1 MTGTPMKEHL
11 NKVDD
16 DQCLKQIA
24 ELDDTQMTQP
34 GRHFFRSQELVPV
47 LQHGYY
53 SSSQGRYIL
62 GSTSWRDNMTP
73 NSSWTTTSAAAL
85 TLTCATGHRYR
96 VYYAG
101 CRNATQA
108 SDCVLSGNI
117 GGNAWT
123 DFNDKGGGAP
133 TQLDTIVLIGGGG
146 RVYDGVGVMGRE
158 SIKEVWMNAGDT
170 LTMTLSVYAAAN
182 NTEHLFLFEDYTL

>member
-1 MTGTPMKEHL
+1 MTGTPPKEHL
-11 NKVDD
+11 KKVDD
-16 DQCLKQIA
+16 DQCMKQID
-24 ELDDTQMTQP
+24 ELDDTRMNQQ

-53 SSSQGRYIL
+53 STSQSRYIL
-62 GSTSWRDNMTP
+62 GASSWRDNMTP

-85 TLTCATGHRYR
+85 VLTCPAGHRYR

-108 SDCVLSGNI
+108 SLVVLSGNI

-123 DFNDKGGGAP
+123 DFNQICGEAVA
-133 TQLDTIVLIGGGG
+133 TTTLVAIGGS
-146 RVYDGVGVMGRE
+146 VAIYDGVGVSGKNA
-158 SIKEVWMNAGDT
+158 IPEVWLNAADT
-170 LTMTLSVYAAAN
+170 LTMTLSVYAAGN